1 LDLRRVEVSGDLRGA
16 GAGTAELGAAVV
28 GRFVGQE
35 VDFSVGFTPGKGE
48 VMVGE
53 VFERLIGMVKT
64 GLVKIVS

>member
-1 LDLRRVEVSGDLRGA
+1 
-16 GAGTAELGAAVV
+16 VV

-35 VDFSVGFTPGKGE
+35 VDFSVGFTPGKGQ